1 MYHIVKVHPVIP
13 DVRSRRQERGFPLS
27 LLSVL
32 LISVPVQSRCMPV
45 AGDLMACCMLRIT
58 DLNRLPEVGGIGT
71 AE

>member
-13 DVRSRRQERGFPLS
+13 DVRSRRQERGDFSLS

-45 AGDLMACCMLRIT
+45 AGYPMVLHFSYADA
-58 DLNRLPEVGGIGT
+58 VYSG
-71 AE
+71 